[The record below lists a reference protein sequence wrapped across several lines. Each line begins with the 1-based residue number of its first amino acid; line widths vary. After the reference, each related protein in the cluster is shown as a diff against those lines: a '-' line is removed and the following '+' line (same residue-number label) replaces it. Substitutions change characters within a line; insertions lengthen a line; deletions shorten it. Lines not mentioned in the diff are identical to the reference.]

1 MKVRNRRGMNSGA
14 IFAADEHLWVQKKIE
29 NRAYALWRVGGCR
42 QMDGLND
49 FRGTG
54 TVIDDACA
62 ARLQAEREILEEF
75 LPTLFGSF
83 NPQGVH
89 NQHLRS
95 TLAEAT
101 APALVQQARL
111 LRPCGFITQI
121 QTRRTVFKL
130 NVSGEVVTKVAL
142 RGDIYAKTH

>member
-1 MKVRNRRGMNSGA
+1 MKIRNRRGMNSGA

-29 NRAYALWRVGGCR
+29 NRAYELWRAGGCR

-49 FRGTG
+49 SRETG

-75 LPTLFGSF
+75 LPTQFGSF
-83 NPQGVH
+83 NSRGVH

-101 APALVQQARL
+101 APAPVQQPRL
-111 LRPCGFITQI
+111 LRPLRLHHSNPNEAHTLQAERFRRGCYEGGF
-121 QTRRTVFKL
+121 
-130 NVSGEVVTKVAL
+130 
-142 RGDIYAKTH
+142 AK